1 MQQEVDGVV
10 QQLRLH
16 VSTYAAT
23 PAACLPACLPEFP
36 LAAIFKCGA
45 SPCSKSAFQSSP
57 STIRQIVQQLEVRH
71 SVSHVWDEA
80 KRAVQVCIFRNSLR
94 RALKGISQALERLEG
109 RQAGAGDTVQ
119 VCRAITTVVGQIAQ
133 SLHRLQQVGL
143 PQATCPPHSHPG

>member
-1 MQQEVDGVV
+1 ML
-10 QQLRLH
+10 LRL
-16 VSTYAAT
+16 
-23 PAACLPACLPEFP
+23 LPACLSFP
-36 LAAIFKCGA
+36 LLL
-45 SPCSKSAFQSSP
+45 SSNMEPHHAVRVLIKALP
-57 STIRQIVQQLEVRH
+57 STIRQSVQQLEVRH